1 MRFLYLLLVLSLFV
15 KAQDKLYL
23 LDGSKKLVKVLEIG
37 IDDVTYAE
45 LSESGAPFAN
55 DRSVI
60 AKSEILLI
68 EFKNGSVEIFN
79 RPEKNSVSTSQGLVT
94 NSVKKPENQIINSN
108 LVYLNTLALCNA
120 DIALFY
126 EYLFPQ
132 KKLGLGVMAAYNFN
146 QYATFSNFNIAVLNN
161 GKKNYDV
168 GAFFNFYPSAF
179 KKKISLSYGLMVKYT
194 SLSFSKNTGT
204 PTNIVYAPASG
215 GQLATMLTFGTQRL
229 LTKNMF
235 LKTQIGIGGFF
246 LKGDYKEEYNE
257 VLNDPTATTV
267 TTYNFLLKMYVG
279 LNLGFFL

>member
-1 MRFLYLLLVLSLFV
+1 MRFLYLFLVLSFFV

-126 EYLFPQ
+126 EYLLPQ

-146 QYATFSNFNIAVLNN
+146 QYATFSNLNIAVLNN

-168 GAFFNFYPSAF
+168 GAFFNVYPSAF
-179 KKKISLSYGLMVKYT
+179 KKKINFSYGLMIKYT

-204 PTNIVYAPASG
+204 PTNIVYAPAAG

-246 LKGDYKEEYNE
+246 LKGDYKEEFNE
-257 VLNDPTATTV
+257 VMNDPSAKTV
-267 TTYNFLLKMYVG
+267 TEYTLRLKLYLG